1 MKKYWFALFL
11 CIFVLLACNLSTS
24 SPETPTNVPPP
35 SATPVPT
42 QEETQM
48 ASPSPTVEQV
58 QPTQPSPTSTPIFT
72 ETLPPPP
79 APAAPPVM
87 TPEPGSVAYDF
98 VARVCDAQWANGGS
112 YITPCPSNLDEI
124 EQGYFTNTHL
134 AFAESNTAIEV
145 SSLIVVPQQGSI
157 GTAIFGIYP
166 LFEVWPG
173 DQFRTAL
180 ACQGDAAC
188 NVKYALEYY
197 DAAGEYHS
205 GSWQWPHQ
213 AGDGIVNIAVDLSTL
228 AGQSV
233 RFVLAV
239 RDADGNTAD
248 DFTLWMAPHI
258 YRSPDAQPPDPA
270 VEQDQTPGVISGWVN
285 MADAPPY
292 MNDPIVGPMMVVV
305 VFFNLD
311 DGTYWW
317 IHTTPTR
324 HPNYQMTVPPGDYH
338 VVAYGQGID
347 GTPYVSAAYTGEWPL
362 SCDQDLK
369 AVTVAPSQKV
379 EDIVIADWN
388 WICGGDA
395 FRPEKPVDVP
405 LP

>member
-1 MKKYWFALFL
+1 M
-11 CIFVLLACNLSTS
+11 
-24 SPETPTNVPPP
+24 
-35 SATPVPT
+35 
-42 QEETQM
+42 
-48 ASPSPTVEQV
+48 
-58 QPTQPSPTSTPIFT
+58 
-72 ETLPPPP
+72 
-79 APAAPPVM
+79 
-87 TPEPGSVAYDF
+87 AYDF
-98 VARVCDAQWANGGS
+98 VEHVCDAEWANSGS

-145 SSLIVVPQQGSI
+145 QSLIVVPQQGSG

-173 DQFRTAL
+173 DQFRASL
-180 ACQGDAAC
+180 ACQGFSAC
-188 NVKYALEYY
+188 KVKYALEYY
-197 DAAGEYHS
+197 DAGGEYHTV
-205 GSWQWPHQ
+205 SWEWPHE
-213 AGDGIVNIAVDLSTL
+213 AGDGIVNIAVDLSAL

-239 RDADGNTAD
+239 RDNDGDPSD
-248 DFTLWMAPHI
+248 DFALWMAPHI
-258 YRSPDAQPPDPA
+258 YRAPGAQPPEPA
-270 VEQDQTPGVISGWVN
+270 VEEEQPPGVISGWVN

-292 MNDPIVGPMMVVV
+292 MNDPVAGPMMVAV

-324 HPNYQMTVPPGDYH
+324 HPNYQMTVPPGNYH
-338 VVAYGQGID
+338 VAAFGQGVD

-369 AVTVAPSQKV
+369 AVTVAPNQKV

-395 FRPEKPVDVP
+395 YRPPKPADVP